1 MKKYLLVT
9 IPLNLIYS
17 FFAINLLKGYI
28 NVSIKNNYNGYTD
41 LLVLFAF
48 VIIVTIFNGLLYKIL
63 KEKEKKILIAIPS
76 IVFMLTT
83 SILLFI
89 CK

>member
-28 NVSIKNNYNGYTD
+28 NISIKNNYNSYTD

-48 VIIVTIFNGLLYKIL
+48 VITVTIFNGLLYKIL

>member
-41 LLVLFAF
+41 LLVLFTF